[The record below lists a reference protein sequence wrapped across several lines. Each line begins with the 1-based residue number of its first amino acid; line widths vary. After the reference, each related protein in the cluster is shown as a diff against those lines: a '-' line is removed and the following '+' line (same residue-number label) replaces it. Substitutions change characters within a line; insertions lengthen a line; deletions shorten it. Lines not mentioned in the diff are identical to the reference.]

1 MPELGTK
8 KTAPVHEHLDRK
20 MEASVLKLF
29 ISWSGEFSQKVAK
42 KLSIWIPTIIQSVE
56 VFYSSDDIA
65 KGENWGKR
73 LDNALSDC
81 SFGIICLTPEN
92 IAAPWIHFEAGAL
105 SAALNARISA
115 VMLGV
120 NPSELKGPLTRYQN
134 TVFNHE
140 DFFQLFQSINDAS
153 ETPLKPEILKHA
165 FDNAWEKLEPEVN
178 NVIQQYAASNT
189 VPAKVNNSSDS
200 DAIQEILRLLRK
212 SVNKQS
218 EPPSQTSDLPIQT
231 SSRTRYDITILLG
244 RASSEDVLSLLH
256 DYLIP
261 SGENAYLK
269 GSTSLRCKLYISTP
283 ELEELQQNL
292 FSLGVSSIGISPK
305 YIPPH

>member
-1 MPELGTK
+1 M
-8 KTAPVHEHLDRK
+8 
-20 MEASVLKLF
+20 KLF

-65 KGENWGKR
+65 KGENWGTR

-120 NPSELKGPLTRYQN
+120 NPSALKGPLTRYQN
-134 TVFNHE
+134 TIFERE

-153 ETPLKPEILKHA
+153 ERPLKPEILKNA
-165 FDNAWEKLEPEVN
+165 FDNAWEKLEPEIN
-178 NVIQQYAASNT
+178 NIIKQYAASNT
-189 VPAKVNNSSDS
+189 VPAEADSNSDS
-200 DAIQEILRLLRK
+200 EAIQEILRLLRK
-212 SVNKQS
+212 SANVQS
-218 EPPSQTSDLPIQT
+218 EPPTQTSGSPVN
-231 SSRTRYDITILLG
+231 SFFRYRLLAEIILG
-244 RASSEDVLSLLH
+244 KASIEDVFSLIQ
-256 DYLIP
+256 DYLDP
-261 SGENAYLK
+261 SDKAPYHK
-269 GSTSLRCKLYISTP
+269 GSASIRCKLYMTES
-283 ELEELQQNL
+283 ELEELKRNL
-292 FSLGVSSIGISPK
+292 HSLGVFSTQYVLLPPISE
-305 YIPPH
+305 PPR

>member
-1 MPELGTK
+1 MCPNWAQKDCPVQERLG
-8 KTAPVHEHLDRK
+8 RK
-20 MEASVLKLF
+20 MEVSVVKLF

-56 VFYSSDDIA
+56 VFYSPDDIA

-165 FDNAWEKLEPEVN
+165 FDNAWERLEPEVN
-178 NVIQQYAASNT
+178 NIIQQYATSNT
-189 VPAKVNNSSDS
+189 VSAKVNNSSDS

-212 SVNKQS
+212 SVNDQS
-218 EPPSQTSDLPIQT
+218 ELPTQT
-231 SSRTRYDITILLG
+231 SSPLNHTSPRHRFYMDITLG
-244 RASSEDVLSLLH
+244 KASAENVRSLLH
-256 DYLIP
+256 PHLDRASFIENTQSIWCSLCVSIP
-261 SGENAYLK
+261 QLEKLK
-269 GSTSLRCKLYISTP
+269 QDLL
-283 ELEELQQNL
+283 
-292 FSLGVSSIGISPK
+292 SLGVSSVHSALAAQ
-305 YIPPH
+305 

>member
-1 MPELGTK
+1 M
-8 KTAPVHEHLDRK
+8 
-20 MEASVLKLF
+20 KLF

-65 KGENWGKR
+65 KGENWGTR

-120 NPSELKGPLTRYQN
+120 NPSALKGPLTRYQN
-134 TVFNHE
+134 TIFERE

-153 ETPLKPEILKHA
+153 ERPLKPEILKNA
-165 FDNAWEKLEPEVN
+165 FDNAWEKLEPEIN
-178 NVIQQYAASNT
+178 NIIKQYAASNT
-189 VPAKVNNSSDS
+189 VPAEADSNSDS
-200 DAIQEILRLLRK
+200 EAIQEILRILRK
-212 SVNKQS
+212 SVNSQS
-218 EPPSQTSDLPIQT
+218 EPLSQISDPPIHISFRPT
-231 SSRTRYDITILLG
+231 CRTVITLG
-244 RASSEDVLSLLH
+244 KASAEDVRSLIQ
-256 DYLIP
+256 DYLDPLESSSYFQNPEYIMC
-261 SGENAYLK
+261 YLCI
-269 GSTSLRCKLYISTP
+269 SNPQLEKLKQD
-283 ELEELQQNL
+283 LL
-292 FSLGVSSIGISPK
+292 SLGVSSIRSHFELRRK
-305 YIPPH
+305 